1 MVFRTISSGQRPSG
15 MAQRRSPEEIEQL
28 LEQYRTSGL
37 TQIEYCRQTGM
48 VLSTLG
54 RYLRR
59 SGVEPEQLIR
69 VNLESA
75 VAEPAPGFAL
85 VLDNG
90 RRIESGWRF
99 ADAELAR
106 LIRIAEGA

>member
-1 MVFRTISSGQRPSG
+1 
-15 MAQRRSPEEIEQL
+15 MAQRRSAEEMDRVV
-28 LEQYRTSGL
+28 EQYRASGL

-59 SGVEPEQLIR
+59 RSGAEQQFLRVKVEAAPE
-69 VNLESA
+69 A
-75 VAEPAPGFAL
+75 GGGFVV
-85 VLDNG
+85 VLGNG

-99 ADAELAR
+99 GETDLAR
-106 LIRIAEGA
+106 VIRVAESA

>member
-1 MVFRTISSGQRPSG
+1 MSR
-15 MAQRRSPEEIEQL
+15 RRSTEEVEQL

-59 SGVEPEQLIR
+59 SGVEPERLIR
-69 VNLESA
+69 VKLESA
-75 VAEPAPGFAL
+75 VPEAATGFAL
-85 VLDNG
+85 VLGNG

-99 ADAELAR
+99 ADVELAR

>member
-1 MVFRTISSGQRPSG
+1 MSR
-15 MAQRRSPEEIEQL
+15 RRSREEIEQL

-37 TQIEYCRQTGM
+37 TQVEYCRQTGM

-54 RYLRR
+54 RYLR
-59 SGVEPEQLIR
+59 SGGVEPERLIR

-75 VAEPAPGFAL
+75 AAEPSAGFAL
-85 VLDNG
+85 VLGNG

-99 ADAELAR
+99 GDAELAR

>member
-1 MVFRTISSGQRPSG
+1 MSR
-15 MAQRRSPEEIEQL
+15 RRSTEEIEQL

-59 SGVEPEQLIR
+59 SGVEPERLIR

-75 VAEPAPGFAL
+75 VAEPAAFERGNYL
-85 VLDNG
+85 RVLSSYRVRG
-90 RRIESGWRF
+90 
-99 ADAELAR
+99 
-106 LIRIAEGA
+106 

>member
-1 MVFRTISSGQRPSG
+1 MSR
-15 MAQRRSPEEIEQL
+15 RRSTEEIEQL
-28 LEQYRTSGL
+28 LGQYRTSGL

-59 SGVEPEQLIR
+59 SGVAPERLIR

-75 VAEPAPGFAL
+75 VAEPVTGFAL
-85 VLDNG
+85 VLGNG

-99 ADAELAR
+99 GDAELAR
-106 LIRIAEGA
+106 LIRVVEGA

>member
-1 MVFRTISSGQRPSG
+1 
-15 MAQRRSPEEIEQL
+15 MAQRRSVEEMDRL
-28 LEQYRTSGL
+28 VEQYRASGL

-59 SGVEPEQLIR
+59 RSGAEQQFLRVKVDAAPE
-69 VNLESA
+69 A
-75 VAEPAPGFAL
+75 GAGAGF
-85 VLDNG
+85 VVVVGNG

-99 ADAELAR
+99 VETDLAR
-106 LIRIAEGA
+106 VIRVAESA

>member
-1 MVFRTISSGQRPSG
+1 
-15 MAQRRSPEEIEQL
+15 MARRRSTEEIEQV

-59 SGVEPEQLIR
+59 RSGVEQPSLIR
-69 VNLESA
+69 VDVESS
-75 VAEPAPGFAL
+75 AEPEQGFTP
-85 VLDNG
+85 VLGNG
-90 RRIESGWRF
+90 RRIESGWQF
-99 ADAELAR
+99 GDAELAR
-106 LIRIAEGA
+106 LIRVAEGA

>member
-1 MVFRTISSGQRPSG
+1 MSG
-15 MAQRRSPEEIEQL
+15 RRSTEEIEQL

-59 SGVEPEQLIR
+59 SGVEPERLIR

-75 VAEPAPGFAL
+75 AAEPVAGFAL
-85 VLDNG
+85 VLGNG

-99 ADAELAR
+99 GDAELAR